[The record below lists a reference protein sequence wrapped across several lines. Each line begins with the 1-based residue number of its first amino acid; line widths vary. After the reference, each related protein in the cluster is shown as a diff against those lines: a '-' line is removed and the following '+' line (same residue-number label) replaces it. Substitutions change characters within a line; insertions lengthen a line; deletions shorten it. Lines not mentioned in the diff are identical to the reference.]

1 MALRVVQRHCQER
14 GDKPRPAWFT
24 KERALDSLLRDV
36 APADLTVVFDG
47 QGLGG
52 DDIPSYILRA
62 AEKGVRVVAGRFG
75 SDARSMKAAT
85 KVVLDAGWDDG
96 DIVYFVEDDYVHLP
110 GWAAVM
116 KEAFEHDVADYV
128 TLYDHPDKY
137 DGGVYPRLA
146 AELRVT
152 PSRHWRSTPSTT
164 NTWATRVGR
173 LKRDLPVHSAFV
185 RSWNVDHEKFV
196 ALRESGARVASCIP
210 GMSTHCHLPLLSPAV
225 AWGP

>member
-1 MALRVVQRHCQER
+1 MQRHCSEHP
-14 GDKPRPAWFT
+14 GTKPRPVWFT
-24 KERALDSLLRDV
+24 KEGALDSILRDV
-36 APADLTVVFDG
+36 PPADCTVVFDG
-47 QGLGG
+47 EDPPPYLH
-52 DDIPSYILRA
+52 RA

-75 SDARSMKAAT
+75 SDARSMLAAT

-96 DIVYFVEDDYVHLP
+96 DVVYFVEDDYAHAP

-116 KEAFEHDVADYV
+116 KEAFRHDVADYV

-137 DGGVYPRLA
+137 DGVVYPG
-146 AELRVT
+146 LRADLRAT

-173 LKRDLPVHSAFV
+173 LKRDLPVHAAFSRASAAHHI
-185 RSWNVDHEKFV
+185 DHEKFV

-210 GMSTHCHLPLLSPAV
+210 GMSTHCHLPLLSPVV
-225 AWGP
+225 AWPAS